1 MLDLFFYLLLELVN
15 SSSWSKD
22 IIRSEYYFQLQLAA
36 QHYVRTHA
44 RKVEVLGLSS
54 NELEESKK
62 KEQQ

>member
-1 MLDLFFYLLLELVN
+1 MLDFFLLTARTGEQ
-15 SSSWSKD
+15 WTGED
-22 IIRSEYYFQLQLAA
+22 ITRSEYYFQLQFAA
-36 QHYVRTHA
+36 QHYVLTNA